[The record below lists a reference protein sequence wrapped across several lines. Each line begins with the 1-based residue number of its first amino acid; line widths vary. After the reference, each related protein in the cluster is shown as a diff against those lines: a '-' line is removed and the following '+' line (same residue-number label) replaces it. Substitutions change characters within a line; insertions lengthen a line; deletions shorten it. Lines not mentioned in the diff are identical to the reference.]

1 MTEQE
6 VGQKIQWIEEMLMR
20 CYESSVNGKS
30 PEITFLNAQLFELE
44 TELEKRE
51 YIVTHKPSGKM
62 ALSANDWTDAAKA
75 EGFNV
80 RKINDHYDVFPAEQG
95 KGDDELYKTSV

>member
-6 VGQKIQWIEEMLMR
+6 VGQKIQ
-20 CYESSVNGKS
+20 
-30 PEITFLNAQLFELE
+30 
-44 TELEKRE
+44 
-51 YIVTHKPSGKM
+51 VTQKPSE
-62 ALSANDWTDAAKA
+62 NWIDAAKA

-80 RKINDHYDVFPAEQG
+80 RKINDHYVVFPAEQG